1 MIWLS
6 QRVFGP
12 LRDGVKAGGMSPIA
26 ESDKASRGRT
36 WVTDDAAHN
45 RFRDRK
51 PDPTKV
57 ERRNLAA
64 DAEEAAMQ
72 Y

>member
-1 MIWLS
+1 
-6 QRVFGP
+6 
-12 LRDGVKAGGMSPIA
+12 MSPIA